1 MHSQCLE
8 KQTNFNT
15 FMSNDL
21 QSNESAENKNY
32 GADSIQVLE
41 GLEAVRKRPAMYIG
55 DVGSKGLHHLV
66 YEVVDNSIDEAL
78 AGYCSHIEVNIHED
92 NSISVQDN
100 GRGIPTAM
108 HTKEKRSALEV
119 VMTVLHAG
127 GKFDKN
133 TYKVSGGLHGVGVS
147 CVNALSKKLLVT
159 VEREGKI
166 FEQEYAIGAPQYA
179 VREIG
184 TSDKTGT
191 RVHFW
196 PDLTIFQESVYK
208 REILESRLRE
218 LSYLNKRISITITD
232 LREKDETGN
241 FYTKNFYSE
250 GGIVEFVQML
260 DKNGNRNPI
269 ISQPLYV
276 EGLDEASNVM
286 VEVALTYNDDF
297 KENIFSYVNNINTI
311 EGGTHVT
318 GFRTALTRVFK
329 SYGDKEGLFERAKVT
344 VEGDDFREGLSAII
358 SVKVPEPQFEGQT
371 KTKLG
376 NSEVSGV
383 VQTTVSRVL
392 EAYLEENPKEAK
404 YVISKIILAA
414 QARVAAKKARD
425 MVQRKTVLTG
435 GGLPGKLADCSDRD
449 PERCEL
455 YLVEGDSAGGTAK
468 QGRDRGYQ
476 AILPLRG
483 KILNVEKAM
492 EHKIYENEEIRNMYT
507 ALGVTVGTPED
518 PKALNITKLRY
529 HKLIIMTDADVDGS
543 HIATLILTFI
553 FRYMTEL
560 VQNGYVYI
568 AQPPLYLVKR
578 GKDQEYAY
586 SEEQRKA
593 LVIKLGA
600 GKEDAVTI
608 QRYKGLGEM
617 NADQLWETTM
627 DPARRTLKQVTIESA
642 AEADRIFSMLMGDD
656 VAPRREFIETH
667 AKYAKIDA

>member
-1 MHSQCLE
+1 MHSECIE

-184 TSDKTGT
+184 TSEKTGT

-568 AQPPLYLVKR
+568 AQPPLYLVKK